1 VSVVVGPA
9 AREDLLPKT
18 LSLLGAYG
26 LPPDG
31 LEDHLWST
39 LVARES
45 GRVVGSA
52 GVALHGP
59 HALLRSVAVD
69 GGHSGGGLGRWLTR
83 EALDLARSRD
93 ASEAFLFTETAGAFF
108 ARLGFGPA
116 GRPAVPEPVRGSVE
130 FVSACPASAR
140 AMSADLR
147 GDACR

>member
-1 VSVVVGPA
+1 MSVVVGPA
-9 AREDLLPKT
+9 AREDFPDI
-18 LSLLGAYG
+18 LSLLGASG
-26 LPPDG
+26 LPPNG
-31 LEDHLWST
+31 LEDHLGST

-52 GVALHGP
+52 AIELYGP

-69 GGHSGGGLGRWLTR
+69 GGHRGGGLGRRLTH
-83 EALDLARSRD
+83 EALELARSRG
-93 ASEAFLFTETAGAFF
+93 ASEAFLLTETADAFF
-108 ARLGFGPA
+108 ARLGFGPV

-147 GDACR
+147 GDTWR